1 MICLI
6 CVRSGSK
13 GLPNKNIKKIGDKTL
28 LEITINLAKKIKDI
42 KKIIVSTD
50 SKSYAKISKKTGACV
65 PFIRPK
71 SLSLDNTNEWDV
83 WRHAIN
89 HVEKIFDFE
98 DVLVLPVVSPLRNK
112 SDINNIINK
121 YKQNKR
127 KAVITI
133 TESSRNPFYNMV
145 FLDKKNKINKLK
157 FNKLIQRRQEAPI
170 FFDVC
175 TVGYMLHKKIIK
187 KNNNIFDCK
196 LSYVKIPKTRAID
209 IDDKHDF
216 LISKILYG
224 KNK

>member
-50 SKSYAKISKKTGACV
+50 SKNYAKISKKNGAFV

-83 WRHAIN
+83 WRHAIK